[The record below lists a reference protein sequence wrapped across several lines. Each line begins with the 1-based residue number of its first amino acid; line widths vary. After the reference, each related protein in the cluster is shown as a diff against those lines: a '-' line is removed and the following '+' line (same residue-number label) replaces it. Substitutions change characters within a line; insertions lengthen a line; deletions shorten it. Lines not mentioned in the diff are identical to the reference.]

1 MLRNPKTA
9 LFIFILAIL
18 CFAGFSYY
26 NAQAAI
32 FKKPATDI
40 TYADL
45 GKLKGKVHVTMDVD
59 KCLGYYMSSKQRS
72 DLPDRS
78 RYYLVLH
85 YDQKI
90 KKYDKAIGIKVD
102 SQDFER
108 WDKLVEDTKNDN
120 EKAEHIKVDGYI
132 TGMDVDHGKIFIESL
147 GKTGLS
153 VNLYSG
159 KYIVLKNSKE
169 LNTKRF
175 TLLFVGILLIVV
187 GVAYLLLVY
196 HPFNR
201 E

>member
-9 LFIFILAIL
+9 LFIFVLAIL

-45 GKLKGKVHVTMDVD
+45 GKLKGKVHVT
-59 KCLGYYMSSKQRS
+59 
-72 DLPDRS
+72 
-78 RYYLVLH
+78 
-85 YDQKI
+85 
-90 KKYDKAIGIKVD
+90 
-102 SQDFER
+102 
-108 WDKLVEDTKNDN
+108 
-120 EKAEHIKVDGYI
+120 
-132 TGMDVDHGKIFIESL
+132 MDVDHGKIFIESL